1 MSNKPIEMRKIKRIY
16 KFDSQG
22 LSHRKISVQ
31 LGVSRPTI
39 KKYLEQIKKYELTLE
54 EVELMSIEELSQLFG
69 QLKKED
75 SRKLKVL
82 KKYFPHFDKELKKT
96 GVTRKFLWEE
106 YISKHPDGLK
116 LSQFSYWY
124 KQWCLAVS
132 PVMHFNHKAGDK
144 LFIDYTGKK
153 LQVIDPSTGEVKQAE
168 VILCVLGSSQMTY
181 VEATY
186 TQRKEDFIKSIENSL
201 WFFKGVPR
209 ALVTDNL
216 KAAVKKSSKYEPVLN
231 ETFSDF
237 ADYYQTTVLPTRA
250 YKPRDKA
257 IVENAVKIIYT
268 RVFAKLRTQTFH
280 TLESLNKAILE
291 HLEKHNNMSF
301 RGRSYSRK
309 DIYEQTELESLN
321 PLPLERYE
329 IKHIQMGT
337 VHKNSHVYL
346 KRDKHYY
353 SVPYRYISQKARI
366 ISSSTVVQIY
376 IKQEYVASHV
386 RNEQAYGYSTKSDH
400 MPSQHQFV
408 SEWSSKKFIEWATS
422 IGPFCKEYIEKVL
435 DKKQHP
441 EQSYKSCAG
450 ILHMTKKVGKDR
462 LEKACKRALEYDAYN
477 YSTLRRI
484 LEKGWEEQNE
494 SPQQNNE
501 IPQHQNIRGNDYY
514 K

>member
-22 LSHRKISVQ
+22 LSHRKISIQ

-39 KKYLEQIKKYELTLE
+39 KKYLAEIKKYELTLE
-54 EVELMSIEELSQLFG
+54 EVQLMSIEELSQLFG
-69 QLKKED
+69 QEKKVESKRLKI
-75 SRKLKVL
+75 L
-82 KKYFPHFDKELKKT
+82 KKYFPYFDTELKKT
-96 GVTRKFLWEE
+96 GVTRRLLWEE

-124 KQWCLAVS
+124 QQWSLAIS

-153 LQVIDPSTGEVKQAE
+153 LQVVDPSTGEVKQAE
-168 VILCVLGSSQMTY
+168 VIICVLGCSQMTY

-201 WFFKGVPR
+201 WFFKGVPS

-268 RVFAKLRTQTFH
+268 RVFAKLRTKTFH
-280 TLESLNKAILE
+280 TLKSLNIAILE
-291 HLEKHNNMSF
+291 QLEIHNQMPF
-301 RGRSYSRK
+301 RGRAYSRK

-321 PLPLERYE
+321 PLPIKRYE
-329 IKHIQMGT
+329 IKYIQMGT

-353 SVPYRYISQKARI
+353 SVPYKYISQKARI
-366 ISSSTVVQIY
+366 ISSSTVVQVY
-376 IKQEYVASHV
+376 IKQVYVASHI
-386 RNEQAYGYSTKSDH
+386 RNQQAYTYSTKSEH

-408 SEWSSKKFIEWATS
+408 SEWSSKKFIDWASS
-422 IGPFCKEYIEKVL
+422 IGPFCKTYIEKVL
-435 DKKQHP
+435 DKKHHP

-450 ILHMTKKVGKDR
+450 ILHMTKKVGKER

-477 YSTLRRI
+477 YTTLRRI
-484 LEKGWEEQNE
+484 LEKGWEDQNE
-494 SPQQNNE
+494 STQNNKE